1 MLRIFEVEI
10 KKLHS
15 SKMWWMIMV
24 GSILPAVITYL
35 SFLERADL
43 SWLEFIHV
51 ALLNF
56 NVQSLLTFS
65 AFAAFLCAREYEE
78 NTMEVNLCY
87 PYPRYYFLIVKWM
100 IMLCIIAITTI
111 LFVVF
116 TLSFGALLLSLP
128 IEVDLLLKFILVL
141 LQVIVMHF
149 LLVPAAIFIA
159 MLSRMAISGV
169 VVGIVSMCLCM
180 MLYQTNFIQYIPP
193 CIPFVLS
200 DHLLGMDVM
209 LIEPNY
215 IIHWS
220 ILGGYSVLL
229 SLSSCIVPVKVH
241 GKE

>member
-1 MLRIFEVEI
+1 MLRILEVEI
-10 KKLHS
+10 KKLRS

-24 GSILPAVITYL
+24 GAILPAIITYL

-51 ALLNF
+51 AMLIF

-100 IMLCIIAITTI
+100 IMLFIIAITTI
-111 LFVVF
+111 LFAVF
-116 TLSFGALLLSLP
+116 TMGFGVLLLSLP
-128 IEVDLLLKFILVL
+128 LQADLLLKFILVL

-149 LLVPAAIFIA
+149 LIAPAAFFIA

-169 VVGIVSMCLCM
+169 IVGIVNMCLCM
-180 MLYQTNFIQYIPP
+180 MLYQTNFIQFIPP
-193 CIPFVLS
+193 CIPFVLA
-200 DHLLGMDVM
+200 DQLLGMDVM
-209 LIEPNY
+209 IIEPNY
-215 IIHWS
+215 FIHWG
-220 ILGGYSVLL
+220 ILVGYSVLL
-229 SLSSCIVPVKVH
+229 LIGSFIVPVKVH